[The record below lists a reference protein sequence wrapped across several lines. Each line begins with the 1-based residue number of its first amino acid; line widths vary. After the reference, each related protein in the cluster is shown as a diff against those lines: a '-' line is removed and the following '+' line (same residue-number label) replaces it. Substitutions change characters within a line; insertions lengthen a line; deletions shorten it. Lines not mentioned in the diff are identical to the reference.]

1 MNQPPPEPP
10 TPTPI
15 PAPTPTPIVAP
26 IPAPIQHDHAGAD
39 PAFPPLEDLDQS
51 FLSRVL
57 DDPELVVVTRV
68 KAKFDTTNRVA
79 DFHAGD
85 LVLRPGDRVVVE
97 TDKGTNLATI
107 VGVPQRAM
115 APRRSLRRVLRP
127 ATGQDQS
134 HHDFNAQKERDAF
147 RFCLERIRARGLPM
161 KLVGAELL
169 HSDNKAIFYFSA
181 DGRVDF
187 RALVKDLASHLW
199 TRIEMR
205 QIGIRDEAKMVG
217 GIGSCG
223 RELCCSTWLPE
234 FAPVT
239 IKMAKYQGLVL
250 NPQKVSGLCGRLM
263 CCLGYEQDHYAELRR
278 VLPRVGSTVETPE
291 GPGRVKELQLL
302 RKQVRVLV
310 GDTLTTWPVERVRS
324 VDAPPRET
332 PSPADT
338 QEAEGDDTP

>member
-1 MNQPPPEPP
+1 MSP
-10 TPTPI
+10 
-15 PAPTPTPIVAP
+15 
-26 IPAPIQHDHAGAD
+26 DHAPAD
-39 PAFPPLEDLDQS
+39 PTFPALEVLDQA
-51 FLSRVL
+51 FLGRVL
-57 DDPELVVVTRV
+57 DDPELVVVSRV

-85 LVLRPGDRVVVE
+85 LHLLPGDRVVVE
-97 TDKGTNLATI
+97 TDKGTNLATV
-107 VGVPQRAM
+107 VGPPQRAL

-127 ATGQDQS
+127 ATVEDHS
-134 HHDFNAQKERDAF
+134 HHDFNLQKERDAF
-147 RFCLERIRARGLPM
+147 RYCLERIRARGLPM

-217 GIGSCG
+217 GVGSCG

-263 CCLGYEQDHYAELRR
+263 CCLGYEQEHYAELRR
-278 VLPRVGSTVETPE
+278 VLPRVGSTVQTPD
-291 GPGRVKELQLL
+291 GVGRVKELQLL
-302 RKQVRVLV
+302 KRHVRVLV
-310 GDTLTTWPVERVRS
+310 GETMTIWPVERVRPAEGPAAHAAT
-324 VDAPPRET
+324 DAT
-332 PSPADT
+332 AATD
-338 QEAEGDDTP
+338 EGDDA